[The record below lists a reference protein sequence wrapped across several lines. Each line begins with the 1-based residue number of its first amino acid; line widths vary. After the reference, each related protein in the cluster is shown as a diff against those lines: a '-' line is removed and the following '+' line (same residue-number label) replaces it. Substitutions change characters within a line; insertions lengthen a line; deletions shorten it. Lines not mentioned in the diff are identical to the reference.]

1 VASKA
6 DHVQESRPDASS
18 VESDL
23 IALAPR
29 YRPLCRSGERLI
41 LAAEDEVRCIDEPV
55 IADIVAV
62 LQHANTIA
70 QIEES
75 LSRKHPISGIRAALG
90 KMSEEGL
97 LAATSRHPPEIAAY
111 WNSVGGEAT
120 GLLEVGFQP
129 IEPRSQGIVRQA
141 LLADG
146 VHIAPGAPFLLVTA
160 DDYLRPDLAE
170 INLRSQPWLLAKP
183 VGYTIWMGPLFVP
196 GRTACWS
203 CLARW
208 LKPHRWAQAAFYG
221 WGDTDFPPQPSTAC
235 LPTTLG
241 LAAGMI
247 ATTVAIWLT
256 KGEYP
261 ELENTILTFDTRTL
275 RSSRNLVRTHPQC
288 PHCRPAARFPIGR
301 HKSLHEFVSPI
312 TSVVSM
318 MEVTDKPVGGFFHA
332 HAICVPPLPLATC
345 RPLLRPQHA
354 AAKALTSQEA
364 ETACIAE
371 ALERYSIIY
380 QGSERHLRA
389 TFEEI
394 DAIDPSTIQLFSDAQ
409 YEERISWNRSH
420 SELHWVPER
429 FDSSAAMDWTETKSL
444 VSGKTKYVPT
454 ALCYMHYACRDHPI
468 FCAADTNGCAAG
480 PSLTGAILHAI
491 LELVERDSVAIWWYN
506 RISRPALDLKSL
518 GDKHIS
524 DIERIFEEMGRRL
537 YVLDLTTDIR
547 IPAFVAIAPRL
558 DGSEPCFGAA
568 AGFSARRA
576 AFKAIAETAQ
586 ICFWTA
592 NGSGSDEMHS
602 WIRGATVDS
611 HRYLLPSGTIEAPAE
626 QHMDPAEALQW
637 SIGRLTGVGIEP
649 YYVDL
654 TRPEIGL
661 PVVRA
666 IAPGLRH
673 FWARLGPGR
682 LFDVPVSLGWRDT
695 VLSESDLNPTPCM
708 I

>member
-1 VASKA
+1 MA
-6 DHVQESRPDASS
+6 PDASS
-18 VESDL
+18 
-23 IALAPR
+23 IKPHFIGLAPR
-29 YRPLCRSGERLI
+29 YRPLCRSRERLV
-41 LAAEDEVRCIDEPV
+41 LAAEDEVRSIDDSV
-55 IADIVAV
+55 IADIVAA
-62 LQHANTIA
+62 LQHVNTVTK
-70 QIEES
+70 IEES
-75 LSRKHPISGIRAALG
+75 LSHKHPISKIRAALG

-111 WNSVGGEAT
+111 WNSVEVEAT
-120 GLLEVGFQP
+120 GLLEVDFQP
-129 IEPRSQGIVRQA
+129 IEPRSEEIVRQA

-183 VGYTIWMGPLFVP
+183 VGHTIWMGPLFVP

-203 CLARW
+203 CLTRW
-208 LKPHRWAQAAFYG
+208 LKPQRWAQAAFYG
-221 WGDTDFPPQPSTAC
+221 WGERDFPPQPSSAY
-235 LPTTLG
+235 LPTTIG
-241 LAAGMI
+241 LAASML
-247 ATTVAIWLT
+247 ATTVAIWLA

-261 ELENTILTFDTRTL
+261 ELENTIITFDTRTL
-275 RSSRNLVRTHPQC
+275 RSSTNLVRTHPEC
-288 PHCRPAARFPIGR
+288 PHCRPAASFPVGR
-301 HKSLHEFVSPI
+301 HKGLHEFVSPI

-318 MEVTDKPVGGFFHA
+318 MEVTDKPVGGLFHA
-332 HAICVPPLPLATC
+332 HAICIPPLPVVTC

-354 AAKALTSQEA
+354 AGKALTSQEA

-380 QGSERHLRA
+380 QGSEPRLRA
-389 TFEEI
+389 TFGEI
-394 DAIDPSTIQLFSDAQ
+394 DAIDPAAIQLFSDAQ
-409 YEERISWNRSH
+409 YENRVSWNRSH

-429 FDSSAAMDWTETKSL
+429 FDSSAAMDWTEAKSL
-444 VSGKTKYVPT
+444 VSGKTKYLPT
-454 ALCYMHYACRDHPI
+454 ALCYMYYECQDHPV
-468 FCAADTNGCAAG
+468 FCVADTNGCAAG
-480 PSLTGAILHAI
+480 PSVTEAILHAI
-491 LELVERDSVAIWWYN
+491 LELVERDSVAIWGYN
-506 RISRPALDLKSL
+506 RISRPALDLKTY
-518 GDKHIS
+518 GDKQIS
-524 DIERIFEEMGRRL
+524 DFERIFDEMGRRL
-537 YVLDLTTDIR
+537 YLLDLTTDIR

-568 AGFSARRA
+568 AGVSARRA

-592 NGSGSDEMHS
+592 HGSGSDEMHS
-602 WIRGATVDS
+602 WNRGATLDS
-611 HRYLLPSGTIEAPAE
+611 HRYLQPEGTVEASPE
-626 QHMDPAEALQW
+626 LNMDPAEALQW
-637 SIGRLTGVGIEP
+637 CIGRLTGVGIES

-682 LFDVPVSLGWRDT
+682 LCDVPVSLGWRDA
-695 VLSESDLNPTPCM
+695 VLAEPDLNPTPCM